1 MSNGQAFQ
9 QMPIQ
14 MSTGQGFQQMPLQMP
29 NGQGFQQMIPQS
41 PSYMDLILQYK
52 WFIIALIV
60 AFVYMRYF
68 NKKPKEE
75 EKKA

>member
-1 MSNGQAFQ
+1 MSTGQAFQ
-9 QMPIQ
+9 QMPMQQ
-14 MSTGQGFQQMPLQMP
+14 MQMPMQQMQMPMQQMPMQM
-29 NGQGFQQMIPQS
+29 MSQS
-41 PSYMDLILQYK
+41 SSYMDLILQYK
-52 WFIIALIV
+52 WFIIALIA

>member
-1 MSNGQAFQ
+1 MSTGQAFQ
-9 QMPIQ
+9 QMPV
-14 MSTGQGFQQMPLQMP
+14 QQMPMQMQQIP
-29 NGQGFQQMIPQS
+29 MQQMIPQS
-41 PSYMDLILQYK
+41 SSYMDLILQYK
-52 WFIIALIV
+52 WIIIALIA

>member
-1 MSNGQAFQ
+1 MSTGQAFQ
-9 QMPIQ
+9 QIPM
-14 MSTGQGFQQMPLQMP
+14 QQMPMQQMP
-29 NGQGFQQMIPQS
+29 MQMPMQQMQQMMPQS
-41 PSYMDLILQYK
+41 SSYIDLILQYK
-52 WFIIALIV
+52 WIIIALIA

>member
-1 MSNGQAFQ
+1 MSTGQAFQ
-9 QMPIQ
+9 QMPNVMQ
-14 MSTGQGFQQMPLQMP
+14 QVPNMMQMPMQMP
-29 NGQGFQQMIPQS
+29 MQMVPQS
-41 PSYMDLILQYK
+41 SSYLDLILQYK

>member
-1 MSNGQAFQ
+1 MSTGQAFQ
-9 QMPIQ
+9 QMPNV
-14 MSTGQGFQQMPLQMP
+14 MQQMPNMMQMP
-29 NGQGFQQMIPQS
+29 NVMQMPMQMAPQS
-41 PSYMDLILQYK
+41 SSYLDLILQYK

>member
-1 MSNGQAFQ
+1 
-9 QMPIQ
+9 
-14 MSTGQGFQQMPLQMP
+14 MSTGQGFQQMPMQMP
-29 NGQGFQQMIPQS
+29 MQQMPMQMPMSMPMPMVPQS
-41 PSYMDLILQYK
+41 SSYLDLILQYK
-52 WFIIALIV
+52 WIIIAIIV

>member
-1 MSNGQAFQ
+1 MSTGQQAFQ
-9 QMPIQ
+9 QIPM
-14 MSTGQGFQQMPLQMP
+14 QQMPMQMQQMP
-29 NGQGFQQMIPQS
+29 MQQMIPQS
-41 PSYMDLILQYK
+41 SSYMDLILQYK
-52 WFIIALIV
+52 WIIIALIA

>member
-1 MSNGQAFQ
+1 MSTGQAFQ
-9 QMPIQ
+9 QMPNMMQQIPN
-14 MSTGQGFQQMPLQMP
+14 MMQQMPQ
-29 NGQGFQQMIPQS
+29 IPQMMVPQS
-41 PSYMDLILQYK
+41 SSYFDLILQYK

>member
-9 QMPIQ
+9 QMP
-14 MSTGQGFQQMPLQMP
+14 MQQMPNMMPMQQMP
-29 NGQGFQQMIPQS
+29 MQMMVPQS
-41 PSYMDLILQYK
+41 SSYMDLILQYK

>member
-1 MSNGQAFQ
+1 MQ
-9 QMPIQ
+9 QM
-14 MSTGQGFQQMPLQMP
+14 M
-29 NGQGFQQMIPQS
+29 PQS
-41 PSYMDLILQYK
+41 SSYIDLILQYK
-52 WFIIALIV
+52 WIIIALIA

>member
-1 MSNGQAFQ
+1 MSTGQAFQ

-14 MSTGQGFQQMPLQMP
+14 QMKMPMQQMPMQQMP
-29 NGQGFQQMIPQS
+29 MQMMPQS
-41 PSYMDLILQYK
+41 SSYMDLILQYK
-52 WFIIALIV
+52 WIIIAII
-60 AFVYMRYF
+60 AAIVYMRYF

>member
-1 MSNGQAFQ
+1 MSTGQAFQ
-9 QMPIQ
+9 QMPV
-14 MSTGQGFQQMPLQMP
+14 QQMPNMMQQMP
-29 NGQGFQQMIPQS
+29 MQPMIPQS
-41 PSYMDLILQYK
+41 SSYLDLIAQYK
-52 WFIIALIV
+52 WIIIALIA